1 MLKKAYS
8 QYALFVALLKFD
20 FFVFIAFCL
29 QVSMAGCHRT
39 STLASNLALLSLT
52 HA

>member
-29 QVSMAGCHRT
+29 QVSTASRRRT
-39 STLASNLALLSLT
+39 KT
-52 HA
+52 